1 MAATVASNPILP
13 QTQVA
18 KQVMNLFKG
27 ALDFEQELSVFE
39 KEAEKSFPTQTEH
52 IMPLKHN
59 GHVVIRTSSSS
70 SSSSDHQVCF
80 SRNRCIGNLLIVT

>member
-1 MAATVASNPILP
+1 MAASVASNPILP

-27 ALDFEQELSVFE
+27 ALDFEKEMTVFE
-39 KEAEKSFPTQTEH
+39 NEAEKTYPNQTEQ
-52 IMPLKHN
+52 ITPLKRN

-70 SSSSDHQVCF
+70 SSDQQVYAFVC
-80 SRNRCIGNLLIVT
+80 VEV